1 MLHQG
6 EAPAFRSEFCIPLP
20 RVCHRV
26 RDRLGH
32 GSGVCSS
39 QVERRAQMGD
49 RRASLAWTLGLF
61 FFSGATSLVYEVLW
75 TRRLSLTFGHTVL
88 AVSTVLTVFM
98 SGLALGSFLAGR
110 WSDRER
116 RRLASTGDPRGPGRF
131 LAVYGGLEIFIGV
144 WAVLSLFLLN
154 GVEHAYL
161 SASRGGLTGA
171 ALHGLVF
178 LGSFLVLLPP
188 TTAMGA
194 TLPAFTQ
201 LLVATRED
209 VGSWLSRIYGWNT
222 LGACF
227 GAAVGGFVLL
237 PQLGL
242 KLSVAGAAAGNLVI
256 GVLAILASRRL
267 GERPLEVE
275 SPDLEQAS
283 PVGGGW
289 LLPLAFGLSGFA
301 AMVYQLGWTRGL
313 ILSIGSSTYSF
324 AIILT
329 AFLASLGLGSLIYK
343 RGIGERLPRVW
354 HLGVLQFV
362 IALSGLLATY
372 GIGRLPEVM
381 VRAIPALDKQFSKI
395 LAFDFLIALALMFL
409 PTLAMGLT
417 FPLVTHLYT
426 DQITSLGKRLG
437 EAYAANTCGA
447 ILGSFLGGFVLVPT
461 LGAQKA
467 LLGAVVVNLLVG
479 LMLAWVDRA
488 SGRHLGAMSG
498 VAATGLV
505 LVFLVPAWDP
515 THLSAGAGIFAK
527 ADYFLFRP
535 TYYKDGVSATVTVG
549 YNGPHCPYV
558 KVNGKTDASLGIHD
572 MAHQVLLGLLP
583 AALHPTGPKQVAVI
597 GLGAGVTAAAAAS
610 LDSVETVSC
619 AELEPAVVEIQ
630 RYFGPYNRHLL
641 QNPKL
646 DLQIT
651 DGRTFIMGSPRQFD
665 VIISQPSN
673 PWIAGI
679 GNLYTED
686 FYRSCAER
694 LKPGG
699 LMCQW
704 FYLYSISDYDL
715 DLVLS
720 TFFSVYPEGMIFQ
733 IGPADIF
740 LVGTMEPLAIH
751 QDRIDKVWAEED
763 AAYWLQLIGLLKPE
777 FVFGTYVA
785 TRAQVVERLGDWK
798 DGRSTRALNTDDR
811 PLLEFRAP
819 LSLYVTDPEVMGY
832 TQSFPDTVPPQ
843 QLDDP
848 KAIVGGLLG
857 RIQLNR
863 LPGLEK
869 RVEAAVTKG
878 YPLSLLADAI
888 LRQRA
893 GDLEGAEGLLRAMSP
908 QEASRPEAQIL
919 LGDLSREAQQWQ
931 TALVHY
937 QNALASP
944 LPGSVF
950 SISMKAGE
958 CAARANEPELALEL
972 FERAASLEQRPDPLY
987 QAGEVKL
994 IEKDETGAYEM
1005 FGQALKR
1012 DPYDYVSLYRTALIE
1027 ANQGKFAESKQHAL
1041 ASYRS
1046 FPELRHNVELL
1057 MRLAAKEGD
1066 VSAALRYQAEANSL
1080 HQRES
1085 ELAARKP

>member
-1 MLHQG
+1 MAG
-6 EAPAFRSEFCIPLP
+6 
-20 RVCHRV
+20 
-26 RDRLGH
+26 GK
-32 GSGVCSS
+32 
-39 QVERRAQMGD
+39 
-49 RRASLAWTLGLF
+49 RASLDWTLGLF

-88 AVSTVLTVFM
+88 AISTVLTVFM

-116 RRLASTGDPRGPGRF
+116 RRLASSSDPRGPARF
-131 LAVYGGLEIFIGV
+131 LAVYGGLEIFIGA
-144 WAVLSLFLLN
+144 WAVLSLLLLN
-154 GVEHAYL
+154 GVEAAYL
-161 SASRGGLTGA
+161 SASRSGLDSA
-171 ALHGLVF
+171 SLHGLIF

-194 TLPAFTQ
+194 TLPVFTQ

-209 VGSWLSRIYGWNT
+209 VGAWLSRIYGWNT
-222 LGACF
+222 LGACL

-242 KLSVAGAAAGNLVI
+242 KLSVAGAAAANVLI
-256 GVLAILASRRL
+256 GLGAILGSRAQSERRL
-267 GERPLEVE
+267 VAQD
-275 SPDLEQAS
+275 SPDKEGA
-283 PVGGGW
+283 PAGGGR

-313 ILSIGSSTYSF
+313 ILCLGSSTYSF

-343 RGIGERLPRVW
+343 RGIGERTPQVW
-354 HLGVLQFV
+354 HLGVLQYV
-362 IALSGLLATY
+362 IGLSGLLATY

-381 VRAIPALDKQFSKI
+381 VQAIPALDKQFGKI
-395 LAFDFLIALALMFL
+395 LALDFAITLGLMFL

-426 DQITSLGKRLG
+426 DRISSLGRRLG

-447 ILGSFLGGFVLVPT
+447 ILGSFLAGFVLVPT
-461 LGAQKA
+461 FGAQKA
-467 LLGAVVVNLLVG
+467 LLGAVTVNLL
-479 LMLAWVDRA
+479 L
-488 SGRHLGAMSG
+488 
-498 VAATGLV
+498 GLV
-505 LVFLVPAWDP
+505 LALVERRDGSPAPAMAGVSVLGLALVFLVPAWDP

-527 ADYFLFRP
+527 PDYFLFRP
-535 TYYKDGVSATVTVG
+535 TYYRDGVSATVTVG

-583 AALHPTGPKQVAVI
+583 AALHATGPEDVAVI

-610 LDSVETVSC
+610 LDSVQTVSC

-630 RYFGPYNRHLL
+630 RYFKPYNRNLL
-641 QNPKL
+641 ENPKL

-651 DGRTFIMGSPRQFD
+651 DGRTFIMGSPKPFD

-686 FYRSCAER
+686 FYRACSDR

-704 FYLYSISDYDL
+704 FYLYSISEYDL

-720 TFFSVYPEGMIFQ
+720 TFFSVYPEGMVFQ

-740 LVGTMEPLAIH
+740 LVGTKEPLAIH
-751 QDRIDKVWAEED
+751 QERLDKLWAEAD

-777 FVFGTYVA
+777 FLFGTYVA
-785 TRAQVVERLGDWK
+785 TRSQVMERLGDWK
-798 DGRSTRALNTDDR
+798 DRSTHPLNTDDR

-819 LSLYVTDPEVMGY
+819 LSLYVTDPNVMSY
-832 TQSFPDTVPPQ
+832 TESFPDTVPPE
-843 QLDDP
+843 QLSDP
-848 KAIVGGLLG
+848 KANAGGLLG

-863 LPGLEK
+863 LAGLEK
-869 RVEAAVTKG
+869 RVEKAVRKG

-888 LRQRA
+888 LRQKA
-893 GDLEGAEGLLRAMSP
+893 GDLEEAEGLLRAMAP
-908 QEASRPEAQIL
+908 EEASRPEAQIL
-919 LGDLSREAQQWQ
+919 LGDLRRSAEQWQ
-931 TALVHY
+931 TALLHY
-937 QNALASP
+937 QNALADP
-944 LPGSVF
+944 IPGSQFPVC
-950 SISMKAGE
+950 MKAGE

-972 FERAASLEQRPDPLY
+972 FERAADLEPQRPDPLY

-994 IEKDETGAYEM
+994 MEKDEDGALEM
-1005 FGQALKR
+1005 FAKALER
-1012 DPYDYVSLYRTALIE
+1012 DPFDYVSLHRSALIE
-1027 ANQGKFAESKQHAL
+1027 ANQGNLSLARQHAE
-1041 ASYRS
+1041 ASYS
-1046 FPELRHNVELL
+1046 AFPELRSNVELL
-1057 MRLAAKEGD
+1057 MRLAANNGD
-1066 VSAALRYQAEANSL
+1066 AAAARRYQTEATAL
-1080 HQRES
+1080 HQREA
-1085 ELAARKP
+1085 ELAARKH